1 MTTQQTIR
9 QPQPLSGQPTQPA
22 QTQAAEGATVL
33 IPRTLTVRELADL
46 LGDTPVS
53 IIKTLMT
60 NGVMADVSKTLDYGT
75 AAIVAMDRGFDPEEA
90 GDVVEEEEAPS
101 TIDILGMVEEDD
113 DPADLRDRAP
123 VIAVLG
129 HVDHGKTS
137 LLDYIRDASVAD
149 GEAGGITQRVGAY
162 QTTANNRLITF
173 IDTPGHAAFTEMRAR
188 GAQATDIAILVV
200 AANDGVMPQT
210 REAINHIIAAGV
222 PFIVA
227 LNKMDL
233 DNINPDRVKA
243 ALADAGVQ
251 VEEYGGDVPLV
262 PVSATQGDG
271 VSDLLDTILLVAD
284 IAELTANPSRAA
296 SGVVLEAELDR
307 RQGPRTTLLVQR
319 GTLRQGDAVLV
330 GQTWGRIKAMT
341 DFAGNRISEA
351 GPSMPVVVLGLQE
364 VAEAGDP
371 FRAVESGREA
381 KRIYEE
387 ARREREAREAH
398 IQHSATLDALFGEIS
413 RGDVSALNLIV
424 KTDVVGSYEA
434 LRDELER
441 MSNEEVAVKVI
452 HAAAGAVTVA
462 DVNLALASEG
472 LVIAFSTP
480 VEPGAERLAEQE
492 GVEIRRYSIIYEVI
506 EQVEAAI
513 SGLLEPVQMQVVD
526 GHAEVLQVFPI
537 RGLGNIAGCRSL
549 DGNIRSDAQVHVYRN
564 GEQIAESPISS
575 LRRFQDTVQEV
586 DAGQEFGVALA
597 HFDTFEA
604 GDQLEFFH
612 IETQSRI
619 VEGGEIR
626 NVAR

>member
-1 MTTQQTIR
+1 MATQQTIR
-9 QPQPLSGQPTQPA
+9 QEPPTPPA
-22 QTQAAEGATVL
+22 DSKVL

-46 LGDTPVS
+46 LDETS
-53 IIKTLMT
+53 ITIIKTLMT
-60 NGVMADVSKTLDYGT
+60 NGIMANVSETLDYGT

-90 GDVVEEEEAPS
+90 GDVVEAEEAPS
-101 TIDILGMVEEDD
+101 TIDILGDVEQEED
-113 DPADLRDRAP
+113 DPADLRERPP
-123 VIAVLG
+123 VVAVLG

-137 LLDYIRDASVAD
+137 LLDYIRKANVAD

-162 QTTANNRLITF
+162 QATANDRLLTF

-210 REAINHIIAAGV
+210 REAINHIHAAGV
-222 PFIVA
+222 PYVVA

-243 ALADAGVQ
+243 ALADVQ
-251 VEEYGGDVPLV
+251 VQIEEYGGDVPLV
-262 PVSATQGDG
+262 PVSATRGDG
-271 VSDLLDTILLVAD
+271 MNDLLDTLLLVAD
-284 IAELTANPSRAA
+284 IAEFSANPSRPAA
-296 SGVVLEAELDR
+296 GVVLEAELDR
-307 RQGPRTTLLVQR
+307 RQGPRTTLLVQN
-319 GTLRQGDAVLV
+319 GTLRQGDSVLV

-341 DFAGNRISEA
+341 DFVGNRIREA
-351 GPSMPVVVLGLQE
+351 GPSTPVVVLGLQD
-364 VAEAGDP
+364 VADAGDS
-371 FRAVESGREA
+371 FRAVGTDREA
-381 KRIYEE
+381 KRIYGQ
-387 ARREREAREAH
+387 ARREREARDAQ

-424 KTDVVGSYEA
+424 KTDVVGSVEA
-434 LRDELER
+434 LRDSLEQL
-441 MSNEEVAVKVI
+441 SNEEVTVKVI
-452 HAAAGAVTVA
+452 HAAAGPVSVA

-480 VEPGAERLAEQE
+480 IEPGAERLAEQE
-492 GVEIRRYSIIYEVI
+492 GIEIRSYSIIYEVI
-506 EQVEAAI
+506 EEVEAAI

-549 DGNIRSDAQVHVYRN
+549 DGSIRHDAQVHVYRG

-597 HFDTFEA
+597 RYDGFRA

-619 VEGGEIR
+619 VQGGEIR
-626 NVAR
+626 NVSR

>member
-1 MTTQQTIR
+1 MATQQTIR
-9 QPQPLSGQPTQPA
+9 QEPPTPPA
-22 QTQAAEGATVL
+22 DTKVL

-46 LGDTPVS
+46 LDETS
-53 IIKTLMT
+53 ITIIKTLMT
-60 NGVMADVSKTLDYGT
+60 NGIMANVSETLDYGT
-75 AAIVAMDRGFDPEEA
+75 AAIVAMDRGFEPEEA
-90 GDVVEEEEAPS
+90 GDVVAAGEAPS
-101 TIDILGMVEEDD
+101 TIDILGDVEQEED
-113 DPADLRDRAP
+113 DPADLRERPP
-123 VIAVLG
+123 VVAVLG

-137 LLDYIRDASVAD
+137 LLDYIRKANVAD

-162 QTTANNRLITF
+162 QATANDRLLTF

-210 REAINHIIAAGV
+210 REAINHIHAAGV
-222 PFIVA
+222 PYVVA

-243 ALADAGVQ
+243 ALADVEVQ
-251 VEEYGGDVPLV
+251 IEEYGGDVPLV
-262 PVSATQGDG
+262 PVSATRGDG
-271 VSDLLDTILLVAD
+271 MNDLLDTLLLVAD
-284 IAELTANPSRAA
+284 IAEFSSNPSRPA

-307 RQGPRTTLLVQR
+307 RQGPRTTLLVQN
-319 GTLRQGDAVLV
+319 GTLRQGDSVLV

-341 DFAGNRISEA
+341 DFVGNRIREA
-351 GPSMPVVVLGLQE
+351 GPSTPVVVLGLQD
-364 VAEAGDP
+364 VADAGDS
-371 FRAVESGREA
+371 FRAVGTDREA
-381 KRIYEE
+381 KRIYEQ
-387 ARREREAREAH
+387 ARREREARDAQ

-424 KTDVVGSYEA
+424 KTDVVGSVEA
-434 LRDELER
+434 LRDSLEQL
-441 MSNEEVAVKVI
+441 SNEEVTVKVI
-452 HAAAGAVTVA
+452 HAAAGPVSVA

-492 GVEIRRYSIIYEVI
+492 GIEIRSYSIIYEVI
-506 EQVEAAI
+506 EEVEAAI

-549 DGNIRSDAQVHVYRN
+549 DGSIRHDAQVHVYRG

-597 HFDTFEA
+597 RYDGFRA

-619 VEGGEIR
+619 VQGGEIR
-626 NVAR
+626 NVSR

>member
-1 MTTQQTIR
+1 MATQQTIR
-9 QPQPLSGQPTQPA
+9 QPLGQTPA
-22 QTQAAEGATVL
+22 ENTVS

-46 LGDTPVS
+46 LNETPVA

-60 NGVMADVSKTLDYGT
+60 NGIMADVSKTLDYGT

-90 GDVVEEEEAPS
+90 GDVVEEVEAPS
-101 TIDILGMVEEDD
+101 TIDILGAPEEEDE
-113 DPADLRDRAP
+113 DPASLRDRPP
-123 VIAVLG
+123 VVAVLG

-137 LLDYIRDASVAD
+137 LLDYIRDANVAE
-149 GEAGGITQRVGAY
+149 GEAGGITQQVGAY
-162 QTTANNRLITF
+162 QATAKDRLLTF

-188 GAQATDIAILVV
+188 GAHATDIAILVV

-210 REAINHIIAAGV
+210 REAIDHIHAAGV
-222 PFIVA
+222 PYVVA

-243 ALADAGVQ
+243 ALADVGVQ
-251 VEEYGGDVPLV
+251 IEEYGGDVPLV
-262 PVSATQGDG
+262 PVSATRGDG
-271 VSDLLDTILLVAD
+271 MTDLLDTLLLVAD
-284 IAELTANPSRAA
+284 ISEFSANPDRRAA
-296 SGVVLEAELDR
+296 GVVLEAELDR
-307 RQGPRTTLLVQR
+307 RQGPRTTLLVQK
-319 GTLRQGDAVLV
+319 GTLRQGDPVLV

-341 DFAGNRISEA
+341 DFVGKRIREA
-351 GPSMPVVVLGLQE
+351 GPSTPVVVLGLHD
-364 VAEAGDP
+364 VADAGDP
-371 FRAVESGREA
+371 FRVAASDREA
-381 KRIYEE
+381 KRVYER
-387 ARREREAREAH
+387 ARREREARDAQV
-398 IQHSATLDALFGEIS
+398 QHSATLDALFGEIS

-424 KTDVVGSYEA
+424 KTDVVGSVEA
-434 LRDELER
+434 LRDSLEQL
-441 MSNEEVAVKVI
+441 SNEEVAVKVI
-452 HAAAGAVTVA
+452 HAAAGPVSVA

-492 GVEIRRYSIIYEVI
+492 GVEIRTYSIIYDVI
-506 EQVEAAI
+506 EEVEAAI

-549 DGNIRSDAQVHVYRN
+549 DGSIRSDAQVHVYRG
-564 GEQIAESPISS
+564 GEQIAESHISS
-575 LRRFQDTVQEV
+575 LRRFQDSVQEV

-597 HFDTFEA
+597 RYDGFEA

-619 VEGGEIR
+619 VQGGEIR

>member
-1 MTTQQTIR
+1 MATQQTIR
-9 QPQPLSGQPTQPA
+9 LPQSTAPA
-22 QTQAAEGATVL
+22 ENTVL

-46 LGDTPVS
+46 LDETPVA

-60 NGVMADVSKTLDYGT
+60 NGIMADVSKTLDYGT
-75 AAIVAMDRGFDPEEA
+75 AAIVAMDRGFEPEEA
-90 GDVVEEEEAPS
+90 GDVVEEEVAPS
-101 TIDILGMVEEDD
+101 TLDILGAPAEEEQE
-113 DPADLRDRAP
+113 DPASLRDRPP
-123 VIAVLG
+123 VVAVLG

-137 LLDYIRDASVAD
+137 LLDHIRDANVAE

-162 QTTANNRLITF
+162 QATANNRLITF

-188 GAQATDIAILVV
+188 GASATDIAILVV

-210 REAINHIIAAGV
+210 REAINHIHAAGV
-222 PFIVA
+222 PYVVA
-227 LNKMDL
+227 LNKIDL

-243 ALADAGVQ
+243 ALADVGVQ
-251 VEEYGGDVPLV
+251 IEEYGGDVPLV
-262 PVSATQGDG
+262 PVSATRGDG
-271 VSDLLDTILLVAD
+271 MSDLLDTLLLVAD
-284 IAELTANPSRAA
+284 IAEFSANPDRLA

-307 RQGPRTTLLVQR
+307 RQGPRTTLLVQK

-341 DFAGNRISEA
+341 DFVGKRIREA
-351 GPSMPVVVLGLQE
+351 GPSTPVVVLGLQD
-364 VAEAGDP
+364 VADAGDP
-371 FRAVESGREA
+371 FRVAETDREA
-381 KRIYEE
+381 KRIYEQ
-387 ARREREAREAH
+387 ARREREARDAQ
-398 IQHSATLDALFGEIS
+398 IQHSASLDALFGEIS

-424 KTDVVGSYEA
+424 KTDVVGSVEA
-434 LRDELER
+434 LRDSLEQL
-441 MSNEEVAVKVI
+441 SNEEVAVKVI
-452 HAAAGAVTVA
+452 HAAPGPVSVA

-492 GVEIRRYSIIYEVI
+492 GVEVRAYSIIYEVI

-549 DGNIRSDAQVHVYRN
+549 DGSIRSDAQVHVYRG
-564 GEQIAESPISS
+564 GEQVAESPISS
-575 LRRFQDTVQEV
+575 LRRFQDSVQEV

-597 HFDTFEA
+597 RYDAFEA

-619 VEGGEIR
+619 VQGGEIR
-626 NVAR
+626 NVTR

>member
-1 MTTQQTIR
+1 MATQQTIS
-9 QPQPLSGQPTQPA
+9 QPQSAAQPA
-22 QTQAAEGATVL
+22 SDSTVL

-90 GDVVEEEEAPS
+90 GDVVEEEEAPT
-101 TIDILGMVEEDD
+101 TIDILGLGAEEADD
-113 DPADLRDRAP
+113 DPADLVSRPP

-137 LLDYIRDASVAD
+137 LLDYIRDANVAE

-162 QTTANNRLITF
+162 QASANDRLITF

-210 REAINHIIAAGV
+210 REAIDHIVAAGV

-233 DNINPDRVKA
+233 ENINPDRVKA

-251 VEEYGGDVPLV
+251 IEEYGGEIPLV
-262 PVSATQGDG
+262 PVSATTGDG
-271 VSDLLDTILLVAD
+271 MSDLLDTILLVAD
-284 IAELTANPSRAA
+284 IAEFTANPSRAA

-307 RQGPRTTLLVQR
+307 RQGSRTTLLVQR

-341 DFAGNRISEA
+341 DFAGSRIEEA
-351 GPSMPVVVLGLQE
+351 GPSMPVVVLGLHE
-364 VAEAGDP
+364 VAEAGDA
-371 FRAVESGREA
+371 FRAVGSGREA

-387 ARREREAREAH
+387 ARREREARDAQ

-413 RGDVSALNLIV
+413 RGNVSALNLIV

-452 HAAAGAVTVA
+452 HAAAGPVTVA
-462 DVNLALASEG
+462 DVNLALASQG

-480 VEPGAERLAEQE
+480 IEPGAERLAELE

-549 DGNIRSDAQVHVYRN
+549 DGNIRSDAQVHVYRG
-564 GEQIAESPISS
+564 GEQIAESQISS
-575 LRRFQDTVQEV
+575 LRRFQDSVQEV
-586 DAGQEFGVALA
+586 EAGQEFGVALDR
-597 HFDTFEA
+597 FDEFEA

-612 IETQSRI
+612 IETQSR
-619 VEGGEIR
+619 VVQGGEIR
-626 NVAR
+626 NVTR

>member
-1 MTTQQTIR
+1 MATQQTIR
-9 QPQPLSGQPTQPA
+9 QPQATA
-22 QTQAAEGATVL
+22 QVESTVL

-46 LGDTPVS
+46 LSETPVA

-60 NGVMADVSKTLDYGT
+60 NGIMADVSKTLDYGT

-90 GDVVEEEEAPS
+90 GDVVEEVDAPS
-101 TIDILGMVEEDD
+101 TIDILGAPEEEEED
-113 DPADLRDRAP
+113 PASLRDRPP
-123 VIAVLG
+123 VVAVLG

-137 LLDYIRDASVAD
+137 LLDYIRDANVAD
-149 GEAGGITQRVGAY
+149 GEAGGITQQVGAY
-162 QTTANNRLITF
+162 QATANDRLITF

-188 GAQATDIAILVV
+188 GAHATDIAILVV

-210 REAINHIIAAGV
+210 REAINHIHAAGV
-222 PFIVA
+222 PYVVA

-243 ALADAGVQ
+243 ALADVGVQ
-251 VEEYGGDVPLV
+251 IEEYGGDVPLV
-262 PVSATQGDG
+262 PVSATRGDG
-271 VSDLLDTILLVAD
+271 MSDLLDTLLLVSD
-284 IAELTANPSRAA
+284 ISEFTANPDRLAA
-296 SGVVLEAELDR
+296 GVVLEAELDR
-307 RQGPRTTLLVQR
+307 RQGPRTTLLVQK
-319 GTLRQGDAVLV
+319 GTLRQGDAILV
-330 GQTWGRIKAMT
+330 GRTWGRIKAMT
-341 DFAGNRISEA
+341 DFVGNRIGEA
-351 GPSMPVVVLGLQE
+351 GPSDPVVVLGLQE
-364 VAEAGDP
+364 VADAGDP
-371 FRAVESGREA
+371 FRVVNSDREA
-381 KRIYEE
+381 KRIYGQ
-387 ARREREAREAH
+387 ARREREARDAQ

-424 KTDVVGSYEA
+424 KTDVVGSVEA
-434 LRDELER
+434 LRDSLEQL
-441 MSNEEVAVKVI
+441 SNEEVAVKVI
-452 HAAAGAVTVA
+452 HAAAGPVSVA

-492 GVEIRRYSIIYEVI
+492 GVEIRTYSIIYDVI
-506 EQVEAAI
+506 EEVEAAI

-549 DGNIRSDAQVHVYRN
+549 DGSIRSDAQVHVYRG
-564 GEQIAESPISS
+564 GEQIAESQISS
-575 LRRFQDTVQEV
+575 LRRFQDSVQEV

-597 HFDTFEA
+597 RFDAFEA

-619 VEGGEIR
+619 VQGGEIR

>member
-9 QPQPLSGQPTQPA
+9 QSIP
-22 QTQAAEGATVL
+22 AAEAEGSVL

-46 LGDTPVS
+46 LDETPVT

-60 NGVMADVSKTLDYGT
+60 NGIMADVTKTLDYGT

-90 GDVVEEEEAPS
+90 GDVIEEEEAPS
-101 TIDILGMVEEDD
+101 TIDILGAVEEEEE
-113 DPADLRDRAP
+113 DPANLRQRPP
-123 VIAVLG
+123 VVAVLG

-137 LLDYIRDASVAD
+137 LLDYIRDAKVAD

-162 QTTANNRLITF
+162 QAQANDRLLTF

-210 REAINHIIAAGV
+210 REAINHIHAAGV
-222 PFIVA
+222 PYVVA

-243 ALADAGVQ
+243 ALADVGVQ
-251 VEEYGGDVPLV
+251 IEEYGGDVPLV
-262 PVSATQGDG
+262 PVSATRGDG
-271 VSDLLDTILLVAD
+271 MDDLLDTLLLVAD
-284 IAELTANPSRAA
+284 IAEFSANPERAA

-307 RQGPRTTLLVQR
+307 RQGPRTTLLVQK

-341 DFAGNRISEA
+341 DFVGNRIAEA
-351 GPSMPVVVLGLQE
+351 GPSSPVVVLGMQD
-364 VAEAGDP
+364 VADAGDS
-371 FRAVESGREA
+371 FRAVGTDREA
-381 KRIYEE
+381 KRIYGQ
-387 ARREREAREAH
+387 ARREREAREAQ

-424 KTDVVGSYEA
+424 KTDVVGSVEA
-434 LRDELER
+434 LRDSLEQL
-441 MSNEEVAVKVI
+441 SNEEVSVKVI
-452 HAAAGAVTVA
+452 HAAPGPVSVA

-492 GVEIRRYSIIYEVI
+492 GIEVRSYAIIYEVI
-506 EQVEAAI
+506 EEVEAAI

-549 DGNIRSDAQVHVYRN
+549 DGSIRTDAQVHVYRN
-564 GEQIAESPISS
+564 GEQIAESDISS
-575 LRRFQDTVQEV
+575 LRRFQDVVQEV
-586 DAGQEFGVALA
+586 GAGQEFGVALSRYDR
-597 HFDTFEA
+597 FQA

-619 VEGGEIR
+619 VQGGEIR
-626 NVAR
+626 NVTR

>member
-1 MTTQQTIR
+1 MATQQTIR
-9 QPQPLSGQPTQPA
+9 QPQRPP
-22 QTQAAEGATVL
+22 QAEHTVL
-33 IPRTLTVRELADL
+33 IPRTLTVRELAEL
-46 LGDTPVS
+46 LNETPVA

-60 NGVMADVSKTLDYGT
+60 NGIMADVSKTLDYGT

-90 GDVVEEEEAPS
+90 GDVVEEVEAPS
-101 TIDILGMVEEDD
+101 TIDILGVSEEDD
-113 DPADLRDRAP
+113 DDPASLRDRPP
-123 VIAVLG
+123 VVAVLG

-137 LLDYIRDASVAD
+137 LLDYIRDANVAE
-149 GEAGGITQRVGAY
+149 GEAGGITQQVGAY
-162 QTTANNRLITF
+162 QATANGRLITF

-188 GAQATDIAILVV
+188 GAHATDIAILVV

-210 REAINHIIAAGV
+210 REAINHIHAAGV
-222 PFIVA
+222 PYVVA

-243 ALADAGVQ
+243 ALADVGVQ
-251 VEEYGGDVPLV
+251 IEEYGGDVPLV
-262 PVSATQGDG
+262 PVSATRGDG
-271 VSDLLDTILLVAD
+271 MSDLLDTLLLVAD
-284 IAELTANPSRAA
+284 ISEFTANPDRLA

-307 RQGPRTTLLVQR
+307 RQGPRTTLLVQK
-319 GTLRQGDAVLV
+319 GTLRQGDPVLV

-341 DFAGNRISEA
+341 DFVGQRTREV
-351 GPSMPVVVLGLQE
+351 GPSTPVVVLGLQD

-371 FRAVESGREA
+371 FRVAGSDREA
-381 KRIYEE
+381 KRIYEQ
-387 ARREREAREAH
+387 ARREREARDAQ

-424 KTDVVGSYEA
+424 KTDVVGSVEA
-434 LRDELER
+434 LRDSLEQL
-441 MSNEEVAVKVI
+441 SNEEVAVKVI
-452 HAAAGAVTVA
+452 HAAAGPVSVA

-480 VEPGAERLAEQE
+480 VEPGAERLADQE
-492 GVEIRRYSIIYEVI
+492 GVEIRSYAIIYEVI
-506 EQVEAAI
+506 EEVEAAI

-549 DGNIRSDAQVHVYRN
+549 DGSIRSDAQVHVYRG
-564 GEQIAESPISS
+564 GEQVAESPISS
-575 LRRFQDTVQEV
+575 LRRFQDSVQEV

-597 HFDTFEA
+597 RYDGFEA

-619 VEGGEIR
+619 VQGGEIR
-626 NVAR
+626 NVTR

>member
-1 MTTQQTIR
+1 MATQQTIR
-9 QPQPLSGQPTQPA
+9 QPQT
-22 QTQAAEGATVL
+22 AEDYTVL

-46 LGDTPVS
+46 LGDTTVS

-75 AAIVAMDRGFDPEEA
+75 AAIVAMDRGFEPEEA
-90 GDVVEEEEAPS
+90 GDVVEEQQAPT
-101 TIDILGMVEEDD
+101 TIDILGVVEEAD
-113 DPADLRDRAP
+113 DPASLTERAP
-123 VIAVLG
+123 VVAVLG

-137 LLDYIRDASVAD
+137 LLDYIRDANVAE

-162 QTTANNRLITF
+162 QVAANDRQITF

-210 REAINHIIAAGV
+210 REAIDHIIAAGV
-222 PFIVA
+222 PFVVA
-227 LNKMDL
+227 LNKIDL

-243 ALADAGVQ
+243 ALADVGVQ
-251 VEEYGGDVPLV
+251 IEEYGGDVPLV
-262 PVSATQGDG
+262 PVSATRGDG
-271 VSDLLDTILLVAD
+271 MSDLLDTILLVAD
-284 IAELTANPSRAA
+284 IAELRANPDRMA

-307 RQGPRTTLLVQR
+307 RQGARTTLLVQR
-319 GTLRQGDAVLV
+319 GTLRQGQPVLV

-341 DFAGNRISEA
+341 DFRGNRISQA

-364 VAEAGDP
+364 VAEAGDA
-371 FRAVESGREA
+371 FRAVGNDREA
-381 KRIYEE
+381 KRIYEQ
-387 ARREREAREAH
+387 ARREREAREAT

-413 RGDVSALNLIV
+413 RGDVSALNLII
-424 KTDVVGSYEA
+424 KTDVVGSVEA

-441 MSNEEVAVKVI
+441 LSNEEVTVKVI
-452 HAAAGAVTVA
+452 HAAAGPVSVA

-472 LVIAFSTP
+472 LIIAFSTP
-480 VEPGAERLAEQE
+480 VEPGAERLAELE

-513 SGLLEPVQMQVVD
+513 SGLLEPVKMQVVD

-549 DGNIRSDAQVHVYRN
+549 DGNIRNDAQVHVYRN
-564 GEQIAESPISS
+564 GEQIAESSISS

-586 DAGQEFGVALA
+586 DAGQEFGVALER
-597 HFDTFEA
+597 FDTFQA

-619 VEGGEIR
+619 VQGGEIR
-626 NVAR
+626 NVSR

>member
-1 MTTQQTIR
+1 MATQQTIR
-9 QPQPLSGQPTQPA
+9 QEPPTPPA
-22 QTQAAEGATVL
+22 DSKVL

-46 LGDTPVS
+46 LDETS
-53 IIKTLMT
+53 ITIIKTLMT
-60 NGVMADVSKTLDYGT
+60 NGIMANVSETLDYGT
-75 AAIVAMDRGFDPEEA
+75 AAIVAMDRGFEPEEA
-90 GDVVEEEEAPS
+90 GDVVAAEEAPS
-101 TIDILGMVEEDD
+101 TIDILGDVEQEAD
-113 DPADLRDRAP
+113 DPADLRERPP
-123 VIAVLG
+123 VVAVLG

-137 LLDYIRDASVAD
+137 LLDCIRKANVAD

-162 QTTANNRLITF
+162 QATANDRLLTF

-210 REAINHIIAAGV
+210 REAINHIHAAGV
-222 PFIVA
+222 PYVVA

-243 ALADAGVQ
+243 ALADVQ
-251 VEEYGGDVPLV
+251 VQIEEYGGDVPLV
-262 PVSATQGDG
+262 PVSATRGDG
-271 VSDLLDTILLVAD
+271 MNDLLDTLLLVAD
-284 IAELTANPSRAA
+284 IAEFSANPSRPAA
-296 SGVVLEAELDR
+296 GVVLEAELDR
-307 RQGPRTTLLVQR
+307 RQGPRTTLLVQN
-319 GTLRQGDAVLV
+319 GTLRQGDSVLV

-341 DFAGNRISEA
+341 DFVGNRIREA
-351 GPSMPVVVLGLQE
+351 GPSTPVVVLGLQD
-364 VAEAGDP
+364 VADAGDS
-371 FRAVESGREA
+371 FRAVGTDREA
-381 KRIYEE
+381 KRIYGQ
-387 ARREREAREAH
+387 ARREREARDAQ

-424 KTDVVGSYEA
+424 KTDVVGSVEA
-434 LRDELER
+434 LRDSLEQL
-441 MSNEEVAVKVI
+441 SNEEVTVKVI
-452 HAAAGAVTVA
+452 HAAAGPVSVA

-492 GVEIRRYSIIYEVI
+492 GIEIRSYSIIYEVI
-506 EQVEAAI
+506 EEVEAAI

-549 DGNIRSDAQVHVYRN
+549 DGSIRHDAQVHVYRG

-597 HFDTFEA
+597 RYDGFRA

-619 VEGGEIR
+619 VQDGEIR
-626 NVAR
+626 NVSR

>member
-1 MTTQQTIR
+1 MATQQTIR
-9 QPQPLSGQPTQPA
+9 QPQTAPSG
-22 QTQAAEGATVL
+22 EATVL

-46 LGDTPVS
+46 LNETPVT

-60 NGVMADVSKTLDYGT
+60 NGIMADVSKTLDYGT

-90 GDVVEEEEAPS
+90 GDVVEEAEAPS
-101 TIDILGMVEEDD
+101 TIDILGAPEEEEDD
-113 DPADLRDRAP
+113 PASLRDRPP
-123 VIAVLG
+123 VVAVLG

-137 LLDYIRDASVAD
+137 LLDYIRDANVAE
-149 GEAGGITQRVGAY
+149 GEAGGITQQVGAY
-162 QTTANNRLITF
+162 QATANDRLITF

-188 GAQATDIAILVV
+188 GAHATDIAILVV

-210 REAINHIIAAGV
+210 QEAINHIHAAGV
-222 PFIVA
+222 PYVVA

-243 ALADAGVQ
+243 ALADVGVQ
-251 VEEYGGDVPLV
+251 IEEYGGDVPLV
-262 PVSATQGDG
+262 PVSATRGDG
-271 VSDLLDTILLVAD
+271 MSDLLDTLLLVAD
-284 IAELTANPSRAA
+284 IAEFSANPDRLA

-307 RQGPRTTLLVQR
+307 RQGPRTTLLVQK

-341 DFAGNRISEA
+341 DFVGKRVREA
-351 GPSMPVVVLGLQE
+351 GPSTPVVVLGLQD
-364 VAEAGDP
+364 VADAGDP
-371 FRAVESGREA
+371 FRVAESDREA
-381 KRIYEE
+381 KRIYEQ
-387 ARREREAREAH
+387 ARREREARDAQ

-424 KTDVVGSYEA
+424 KTDVVGSVEA
-434 LRDELER
+434 LRDSLEQL
-441 MSNEEVAVKVI
+441 SNEEVAVKVI
-452 HAAAGAVTVA
+452 HAAAGPVSVA

-492 GVEIRRYSIIYEVI
+492 GVEVRTYSIIYEVI
-506 EQVEAAI
+506 EEVEAAI

-549 DGNIRSDAQVHVYRN
+549 DGSIRSDAQVHVYRG

-575 LRRFQDTVQEV
+575 LRRFQDSVQEV

-597 HFDTFEA
+597 RYDGFEA

-619 VEGGEIR
+619 VQGGEIR
-626 NVAR
+626 NVTR

>member
-1 MTTQQTIR
+1 MATQQTIR
-9 QPQPLSGQPTQPA
+9 QPQPPA
-22 QTQAAEGATVL
+22 QVESTVL

-46 LGDTPVS
+46 LSETPVA

-60 NGVMADVSKTLDYGT
+60 NGIMADVSKTLDYGT

-90 GDVVEEEEAPS
+90 GDVVEEVDAPS
-101 TIDILGMVEEDD
+101 TIDILGAPEEEEED
-113 DPADLRDRAP
+113 PASLRDRPP
-123 VIAVLG
+123 VVAVLG

-137 LLDYIRDASVAD
+137 LLDYIRDANVAD
-149 GEAGGITQRVGAY
+149 GEAGGITQQVGAY
-162 QTTANNRLITF
+162 QATANDRLITF

-188 GAQATDIAILVV
+188 GAHATDIAILVV

-210 REAINHIIAAGV
+210 REAINHIHAAGV
-222 PFIVA
+222 PYVVA

-243 ALADAGVQ
+243 ALADVGVQ
-251 VEEYGGDVPLV
+251 IEEYGGDVPLV
-262 PVSATQGDG
+262 PVSATRGDG
-271 VSDLLDTILLVAD
+271 MSDLLDTLLLVSD
-284 IAELTANPSRAA
+284 ISEFTANPDRLAA
-296 SGVVLEAELDR
+296 GVVLEAELDR
-307 RQGPRTTLLVQR
+307 RQGPRTTLLVQK
-319 GTLRQGDAVLV
+319 GTLRQGDAILV
-330 GQTWGRIKAMT
+330 GRTWGRIKAMT
-341 DFAGNRISEA
+341 DFVGNRIGEA
-351 GPSMPVVVLGLQE
+351 GPSDPVVVLGLQE
-364 VAEAGDP
+364 VADAGDP
-371 FRAVESGREA
+371 FRVVNSDREA
-381 KRIYEE
+381 KRIYGQ
-387 ARREREAREAH
+387 ARREREARDAQ

-424 KTDVVGSYEA
+424 KTDVVGSVEA
-434 LRDELER
+434 LRDSLEQL
-441 MSNEEVAVKVI
+441 SNEEVAVKVI
-452 HAAAGAVTVA
+452 HAAAGPVSVA

-492 GVEIRRYSIIYEVI
+492 GVEIRTYSIIYDVI
-506 EQVEAAI
+506 EEVEAAI

-549 DGNIRSDAQVHVYRN
+549 DGSIRSDAQVHVYRG
-564 GEQIAESPISS
+564 GEQIAESQISS
-575 LRRFQDTVQEV
+575 LRRFQDSVQEV

-597 HFDTFEA
+597 RFDAFEA

-619 VEGGEIR
+619 VQGGEIR

>member
-1 MTTQQTIR
+1 MATQQTIR
-9 QPQPLSGQPTQPA
+9 QPQGQTPA
-22 QTQAAEGATVL
+22 ESTVL

-46 LGDTPVS
+46 LNETPVA

-60 NGVMADVSKTLDYGT
+60 NGIMADVSKTLDYGT

-90 GDVVEEEEAPS
+90 GDVVEEVEAPS
-101 TIDILGMVEEDD
+101 TIDILGAPEEEDE
-113 DPADLRDRAP
+113 DPASLRDRPP
-123 VIAVLG
+123 VVAVLG

-137 LLDYIRDASVAD
+137 LLDYIRDANVAE
-149 GEAGGITQRVGAY
+149 GEAGGITQQVGAY
-162 QTTANNRLITF
+162 QATAKDRLITF

-188 GAQATDIAILVV
+188 GAHATDIAILVV

-210 REAINHIIAAGV
+210 REAINHIHAAGV
-222 PFIVA
+222 PYVVA

-243 ALADAGVQ
+243 ALADVGVQ
-251 VEEYGGDVPLV
+251 IEEYGGEVPLV
-262 PVSATQGDG
+262 PVSATRGDG
-271 VSDLLDTILLVAD
+271 MTDLLDTLLLVAD
-284 IAELTANPSRAA
+284 ISEFSANPDRLAA
-296 SGVVLEAELDR
+296 GVVLEAELDR
-307 RQGPRTTLLVQR
+307 RQGPRTTLLVQK
-319 GTLRQGDAVLV
+319 GTLRQGDPVLV

-341 DFAGNRISEA
+341 DFVGKRIREA
-351 GPSMPVVVLGLQE
+351 GPSTPVVVLGLHD
-364 VAEAGDP
+364 VADAGDP
-371 FRAVESGREA
+371 FRVAESDREA
-381 KRIYEE
+381 KRVYER
-387 ARREREAREAH
+387 ARREREARDAQV
-398 IQHSATLDALFGEIS
+398 QHSATLDALFGEIS

-424 KTDVVGSYEA
+424 KTDVVGSVEA
-434 LRDELER
+434 LRDSLEQL
-441 MSNEEVAVKVI
+441 SNEEVAVKVI
-452 HAAAGAVTVA
+452 HAAAGPVSVA

-492 GVEIRRYSIIYEVI
+492 GVEIRTYAIIYDVI
-506 EQVEAAI
+506 EEVEAAI

-549 DGNIRSDAQVHVYRN
+549 DGSIRSDAQVHVYRG
-564 GEQIAESPISS
+564 GEQIAESHISS
-575 LRRFQDTVQEV
+575 LRRFQDSVQEV

-597 HFDTFEA
+597 RYDGFEA

-619 VEGGEIR
+619 VQGGEIR

>member
-9 QPQPLSGQPTQPA
+9 QSIP
-22 QTQAAEGATVL
+22 AAEAEGSVL

-46 LGDTPVS
+46 LDETPVT

-60 NGVMADVSKTLDYGT
+60 NGIMADVTKTLDYGT

-90 GDVVEEEEAPS
+90 GDVIEEEEAPS
-101 TIDILGMVEEDD
+101 TIDILGAVEEEEE
-113 DPADLRDRAP
+113 DPANLRQRPP
-123 VIAVLG
+123 VVAVLG

-137 LLDYIRDASVAD
+137 LLDYIRDAKVAD

-162 QTTANNRLITF
+162 QAQANDRLLTF

-210 REAINHIIAAGV
+210 REAINHIHAAGV
-222 PFIVA
+222 PYVVA

-243 ALADAGVQ
+243 ALADVGVQ
-251 VEEYGGDVPLV
+251 IEEYGGDVPLV
-262 PVSATQGDG
+262 PVSATRGDG
-271 VSDLLDTILLVAD
+271 MDDLLDTLLLVAD
-284 IAELTANPSRAA
+284 IAEFSANPERAA

-307 RQGPRTTLLVQR
+307 RQGPRTTLLVQK

-341 DFAGNRISEA
+341 DFVGNRIAEA
-351 GPSMPVVVLGLQE
+351 GPSSPVVVLGMQD
-364 VAEAGDP
+364 VADAGDS
-371 FRAVESGREA
+371 FRAVGTDREA
-381 KRIYEE
+381 KRIYGQ
-387 ARREREAREAH
+387 ARREREAREAQ

-424 KTDVVGSYEA
+424 KTDVVGSVEA
-434 LRDELER
+434 LRDSLEQL
-441 MSNEEVAVKVI
+441 SNEEVSVKVI
-452 HAAAGAVTVA
+452 HAAPGPVSVA

-492 GVEIRRYSIIYEVI
+492 GIEVRSYAIIYEVI
-506 EQVEAAI
+506 EEVEAAI

-549 DGNIRSDAQVHVYRN
+549 DGSIRTDAQVHVYRN
-564 GEQIAESPISS
+564 GEQIAESDISS
-575 LRRFQDTVQEV
+575 LRRFQDVVQEV
-586 DAGQEFGVALA
+586 DAGQEFGVALSRYDR
-597 HFDTFEA
+597 FQA

-619 VEGGEIR
+619 VQGGEIR
-626 NVAR
+626 NVTR

>member
-1 MTTQQTIR
+1 MATQQTIR
-9 QPQPLSGQPTQPA
+9 QPQG
-22 QTQAAEGATVL
+22 QTQAENTVS

-46 LGDTPVS
+46 LNETPVA

-60 NGVMADVSKTLDYGT
+60 NGIMADVSKTLDYGT

-90 GDVVEEEEAPS
+90 GDVVEEVEAPS
-101 TIDILGMVEEDD
+101 TIDILGAPEEEDE
-113 DPADLRDRAP
+113 DPASLRDRPP
-123 VIAVLG
+123 VVAVLG

-137 LLDYIRDASVAD
+137 LLDYIRDANVAE
-149 GEAGGITQRVGAY
+149 GEAGGITQQVGAY
-162 QTTANNRLITF
+162 QATAKDRLLTF

-188 GAQATDIAILVV
+188 GAHATDIAILVV

-210 REAINHIIAAGV
+210 REAIDHIHAAGV
-222 PFIVA
+222 PYVVA

-243 ALADAGVQ
+243 ALADVGVQ
-251 VEEYGGDVPLV
+251 IEEYGGDVPLV
-262 PVSATQGDG
+262 PVSATRGDG
-271 VSDLLDTILLVAD
+271 MTDLLDTLLLVAD
-284 IAELTANPSRAA
+284 ISEFSANPDRLAA
-296 SGVVLEAELDR
+296 GVVLEAELDR
-307 RQGPRTTLLVQR
+307 RQGPRTTLLVQK
-319 GTLRQGDAVLV
+319 GTLRQGDPVLV

-341 DFAGNRISEA
+341 DFVGKRIREA
-351 GPSMPVVVLGLQE
+351 GPSTPVVVLGLHD
-364 VAEAGDP
+364 VADAGDP
-371 FRAVESGREA
+371 FRVAASDREA
-381 KRIYEE
+381 KRVYER
-387 ARREREAREAH
+387 ARREREARDAQV
-398 IQHSATLDALFGEIS
+398 QHSATLDALFGEIS

-424 KTDVVGSYEA
+424 KTDVVGSVEA
-434 LRDELER
+434 LRDSLEQL
-441 MSNEEVAVKVI
+441 SNEEVAVKVI
-452 HAAAGAVTVA
+452 HAAAGPVSVA

-492 GVEIRRYSIIYEVI
+492 GVEIRTYSIIYDVI
-506 EQVEAAI
+506 EEVEAAI

-549 DGNIRSDAQVHVYRN
+549 DGSIRSDAQVHVYRG
-564 GEQIAESPISS
+564 GEQIAESHISS
-575 LRRFQDTVQEV
+575 LRRFQDSVQEV

-597 HFDTFEA
+597 RYDGFEA

-619 VEGGEIR
+619 VQGGEIR

>member
-1 MTTQQTIR
+1 MATQQTIR
-9 QPQPLSGQPTQPA
+9 QPQSTAPA
-22 QTQAAEGATVL
+22 ENTVL

-46 LGDTPVS
+46 LDETPVA

-60 NGVMADVSKTLDYGT
+60 NGIMADVSKTLDYGT

-90 GDVVEEEEAPS
+90 GDVVEEEVAPS
-101 TIDILGMVEEDD
+101 TLDILGAPAEEEQE
-113 DPADLRDRAP
+113 DPASLRDRPP
-123 VIAVLG
+123 VVAVLG

-137 LLDYIRDASVAD
+137 LLDHIRDANVAE

-162 QTTANNRLITF
+162 QATANDRLITF

-188 GAQATDIAILVV
+188 GASATDIAILVV

-210 REAINHIIAAGV
+210 REAINHIHAAGV
-222 PFIVA
+222 PYVVA
-227 LNKMDL
+227 LNKIDL

-243 ALADAGVQ
+243 ALADVGVQ
-251 VEEYGGDVPLV
+251 IEEYGGDVPLV
-262 PVSATQGDG
+262 PVSATRGDG
-271 VSDLLDTILLVAD
+271 MSDLLDTLLLVAD
-284 IAELTANPSRAA
+284 IAEFSANPDRLA

-307 RQGPRTTLLVQR
+307 RQGPRTTLLVQK

-341 DFAGNRISEA
+341 DFVGKRIREA
-351 GPSMPVVVLGLQE
+351 GPSTPVVVLGLQD
-364 VAEAGDP
+364 VADAGDP
-371 FRAVESGREA
+371 FRVAETDREA
-381 KRIYEE
+381 KRIYEQ
-387 ARREREAREAH
+387 ARREREARDAQ
-398 IQHSATLDALFGEIS
+398 IQHSASLDALFGEIS

-424 KTDVVGSYEA
+424 KTDVVGSVEA
-434 LRDELER
+434 LRDSLEQL
-441 MSNEEVAVKVI
+441 SNEEVAVKVI
-452 HAAAGAVTVA
+452 HAAPGPVSVA

-492 GVEIRRYSIIYEVI
+492 GVEVRAYSIIYEVI

-549 DGNIRSDAQVHVYRN
+549 DGSIRSDAQVHVYRG
-564 GEQIAESPISS
+564 GEQVAESPISS
-575 LRRFQDTVQEV
+575 LRRFQDSVQEV

-597 HFDTFEA
+597 RYDAFEA

-619 VEGGEIR
+619 VQGGEIR
-626 NVAR
+626 NVTR

>member
-1 MTTQQTIR
+1 MATQQTIR
-9 QPQPLSGQPTQPA
+9 QPQATA
-22 QTQAAEGATVL
+22 QVESTVL

-46 LGDTPVS
+46 LSETPVA

-60 NGVMADVSKTLDYGT
+60 NGIMADVSKTLDYGT

-90 GDVVEEEEAPS
+90 GDVVEEVDAPS
-101 TIDILGMVEEDD
+101 TIDILGAPEEEEED
-113 DPADLRDRAP
+113 PASLRDRPP
-123 VIAVLG
+123 VVAVLG

-137 LLDYIRDASVAD
+137 LLDYIRDANVAD
-149 GEAGGITQRVGAY
+149 GEAGGITQQVGAY
-162 QTTANNRLITF
+162 QATANDRLITF

-188 GAQATDIAILVV
+188 GAHATDIAILVV

-210 REAINHIIAAGV
+210 REAINHIHAAGV
-222 PFIVA
+222 PYVVA

-243 ALADAGVQ
+243 ALADVGVQ
-251 VEEYGGDVPLV
+251 IEEYGGDVPLV
-262 PVSATQGDG
+262 PVSATRGDG
-271 VSDLLDTILLVAD
+271 MSDLLDTLLLVSD
-284 IAELTANPSRAA
+284 ISEFTANPDRLAA
-296 SGVVLEAELDR
+296 GVVLEAELDR
-307 RQGPRTTLLVQR
+307 RQGPRTTLLVQK
-319 GTLRQGDAVLV
+319 GTLRQGDAILV
-330 GQTWGRIKAMT
+330 GRTWGRIKAMT
-341 DFAGNRISEA
+341 DFVGNRIGEA
-351 GPSMPVVVLGLQE
+351 GPSDPVVVLGLQE
-364 VAEAGDP
+364 VADAGDP
-371 FRAVESGREA
+371 FRVVNSDREA
-381 KRIYEE
+381 KRIYGQ
-387 ARREREAREAH
+387 ARREREARDAQ

-424 KTDVVGSYEA
+424 KTDVVGSVEA
-434 LRDELER
+434 LRDSLEQL
-441 MSNEEVAVKVI
+441 SNEEVAVKVI
-452 HAAAGAVTVA
+452 HAAAGPVSVA

-492 GVEIRRYSIIYEVI
+492 GVEIRTYSIIYDVI
-506 EQVEAAI
+506 EEVEAAI

-549 DGNIRSDAQVHVYRN
+549 DGTIRSDAQVHVYRG
-564 GEQIAESPISS
+564 GEQIAESQISS
-575 LRRFQDTVQEV
+575 LRRFQDSVQEV

-597 HFDTFEA
+597 RFDAFEA

-619 VEGGEIR
+619 VQGGEIR

>member
-9 QPQPLSGQPTQPA
+9 QSIP
-22 QTQAAEGATVL
+22 AAEAEGSVL

-46 LGDTPVS
+46 LDETPVT

-60 NGVMADVSKTLDYGT
+60 NGIMADVTKTLDYGT

-90 GDVVEEEEAPS
+90 GDVIEEEEAPS
-101 TIDILGMVEEDD
+101 TIDILGAVEEEEE
-113 DPADLRDRAP
+113 DPANLRQRPP
-123 VIAVLG
+123 VVAVLG

-137 LLDYIRDASVAD
+137 LLDYIRDAKVAD

-162 QTTANNRLITF
+162 QAQANDRLLTF

-210 REAINHIIAAGV
+210 REAINHIHAAGV
-222 PFIVA
+222 PYVVA

-243 ALADAGVQ
+243 ALADVGVQ
-251 VEEYGGDVPLV
+251 IEEYGGDVPLV
-262 PVSATQGDG
+262 PVSATRGDG
-271 VSDLLDTILLVAD
+271 MDDLLDTLLLVAD
-284 IAELTANPSRAA
+284 IAEFSANPDRAA

-307 RQGPRTTLLVQR
+307 RQGPRTTLLVQK

-341 DFAGNRISEA
+341 DFVGNRIPEA
-351 GPSMPVVVLGLQE
+351 GPSSPVVVLGMQD
-364 VAEAGDP
+364 VADAGDS
-371 FRAVESGREA
+371 FRAVGTDREA
-381 KRIYEE
+381 KRIYGQ
-387 ARREREAREAH
+387 ARREREAREAQ

-424 KTDVVGSYEA
+424 KTDVVGSVEA
-434 LRDELER
+434 LRDSLEQL
-441 MSNEEVAVKVI
+441 SNEEVSVKVI
-452 HAAAGAVTVA
+452 HAAPGPVSVA

-492 GVEIRRYSIIYEVI
+492 GIEVRSYAIIYEVI
-506 EQVEAAI
+506 EEVEAAI

-549 DGNIRSDAQVHVYRN
+549 DGSIRTDAQVHVYRN
-564 GEQIAESPISS
+564 GEQIAESDISS
-575 LRRFQDTVQEV
+575 LRRFQDVVQEV
-586 DAGQEFGVALA
+586 DAGQEFGVALSRYDR
-597 HFDTFEA
+597 FQA

-619 VEGGEIR
+619 VQGGEIR
-626 NVAR
+626 NVTR

>member
-1 MTTQQTIR
+1 MATQQTIR
-9 QPQPLSGQPTQPA
+9 QEPPTPPA
-22 QTQAAEGATVL
+22 DSKVL

-46 LGDTPVS
+46 LDETS
-53 IIKTLMT
+53 ITIIKTLMT
-60 NGVMADVSKTLDYGT
+60 NGIMANVSETLDYGT
-75 AAIVAMDRGFDPEEA
+75 AAIVAMDRGFEPEEA
-90 GDVVEEEEAPS
+90 GDVVEAGEAPS
-101 TIDILGMVEEDD
+101 TIDILGDVEQEED
-113 DPADLRDRAP
+113 DPADLRERPP
-123 VIAVLG
+123 VVAVLG

-137 LLDYIRDASVAD
+137 LLDYIRKANVAD

-162 QTTANNRLITF
+162 QATANDRLLTF

-210 REAINHIIAAGV
+210 REAINHIHAAGV
-222 PFIVA
+222 PYVVA

-243 ALADAGVQ
+243 ALADVQ
-251 VEEYGGDVPLV
+251 VQIEEYGGDVPLV
-262 PVSATQGDG
+262 PVSATRGDG
-271 VSDLLDTILLVAD
+271 MNDLLDTLLLVAD
-284 IAELTANPSRAA
+284 IAEFSANPSRPAA
-296 SGVVLEAELDR
+296 GVVLEAELDR
-307 RQGPRTTLLVQR
+307 RQGPRTTLLVQN
-319 GTLRQGDAVLV
+319 GTLRQGDSVLV

-341 DFAGNRISEA
+341 DFVGNRIREA
-351 GPSMPVVVLGLQE
+351 GPSTPVVVLGLQD
-364 VAEAGDP
+364 VADAGDS
-371 FRAVESGREA
+371 FRAVGTDREA
-381 KRIYEE
+381 KRIYGQ
-387 ARREREAREAH
+387 ARREREARDAQ

-424 KTDVVGSYEA
+424 KTDVVGSVEA
-434 LRDELER
+434 LRDSLEQL
-441 MSNEEVAVKVI
+441 SNEEVTVKVI
-452 HAAAGAVTVA
+452 HAAAGPVSVA

-480 VEPGAERLAEQE
+480 IEPGAERLAEQE
-492 GVEIRRYSIIYEVI
+492 GIEIRSYSIIYEVI
-506 EQVEAAI
+506 EEVEAAI

-549 DGNIRSDAQVHVYRN
+549 DGSIRHDAQVHVYRG

-597 HFDTFEA
+597 RYDGFRA

-619 VEGGEIR
+619 VQGGEIR
-626 NVAR
+626 NVSR

>member
-1 MTTQQTIR
+1 MATQQTIQ
-9 QPQPLSGQPTQPA
+9 QPQSTTA
-22 QTQAAEGATVL
+22 QADPSQAPQDATVQ
-33 IPRTLTVRELADL
+33 IPRTLTVRELAEL

-90 GDVVEEEEAPS
+90 GDVVEEEEAPT
-101 TIDILGMVEEDD
+101 TIDILGLGAEEEDD
-113 DPADLRDRAP
+113 DPADLRSRPP
-123 VIAVLG
+123 VVAVLG

-137 LLDYIRDASVAD
+137 LLDYIRDANVAE

-162 QTTANNRLITF
+162 QASANERLITF

-210 REAINHIIAAGV
+210 REAIDHILAAGV

-233 DNINPDRVKA
+233 ENINPDRVKA
-243 ALADAGVQ
+243 SLADVGVQ
-251 VEEYGGDVPLV
+251 IEEYGGEIPLV
-262 PVSATQGDG
+262 PVSATNGDG
-271 VSDLLDTILLVAD
+271 MSVLLDTILLVAD
-284 IAELTANPSRAA
+284 IAEFSANPSRAA

-307 RQGPRTTLLVQR
+307 RQGSRTTLLVQR

-341 DFAGNRISEA
+341 DFAGNRIDEA

-364 VAEAGDP
+364 VAEAGDA
-371 FRAVESGREA
+371 FRAVGSGREA

-387 ARREREAREAH
+387 ARREREAREAQV
-398 IQHSATLDALFGEIS
+398 QHSATLDALFGEIS
-413 RGDVSALNLIV
+413 RGNVSALNLIV

-452 HAAAGAVTVA
+452 HAAAGPVTVA
-462 DVNLALASEG
+462 DVNLALASQG

-480 VEPGAERLAEQE
+480 IEPGAERLAELE
-492 GVEIRRYSIIYEVI
+492 GIEIRRYSIIYEVI

-549 DGNIRSDAQVHVYRN
+549 DGNIRSEAQVHVYRN
-564 GEQIAESPISS
+564 GEQIAESQISS
-575 LRRFQDTVQEV
+575 LRRFQDSVQEV
-586 DAGQEFGVALA
+586 EAGQEFGVALA
-597 HFDTFEA
+597 RFDTFEA

-612 IETQSRI
+612 IETQSR
-619 VEGGEIR
+619 VVQGGEIR
-626 NVAR
+626 NVTR

>member
-1 MTTQQTIR
+1 MATPQTTVR
-9 QPQPLSGQPTQPA
+9 QSPTAPPVD
-22 QTQAAEGATVL
+22 GSVL

-46 LGDTPVS
+46 LGETPIT

-60 NGVMADVSKTLDYGT
+60 NGIMANVSETLDYGT

-90 GDVVEEEEAPS
+90 GDVVAVGEAPS
-101 TIDILGMVEEDD
+101 TIDLLGIAEEEED
-113 DPADLRDRAP
+113 PASLRERAP
-123 VIAVLG
+123 VVAVLG

-137 LLDYIRDASVAD
+137 LLDYIRDANVAD

-162 QTTANNRLITF
+162 QAAAGERAITF

-210 REAINHIIAAGV
+210 REAIDHIRAAGV
-222 PFIVA
+222 PFVVA
-227 LNKMDL
+227 LNKIDL
-233 DNINPDRVKA
+233 ENINPERVKV
-243 ALADAGVQ
+243 ALSDAGVQ
-251 VEEYGGDVPLV
+251 IEEYGGDVPLV
-262 PVSATQGDG
+262 SVSATRGDG
-271 VSDLLDTILLVAD
+271 IDDLLDTLLLVAD
-284 IAELTANPSRAA
+284 ISEFSANPDRAA
-296 SGVVLEAELDR
+296 AGVVLEAELDR
-307 RQGPRTTLLVQR
+307 RQGARTTLLVQR
-319 GTLRQGDAVLV
+319 GTLRQGDSVLV

-341 DFAGNRISEA
+341 DFRGNRIASA

-364 VAEAGDP
+364 VADAGDS
-371 FRAVESGREA
+371 FRAVGSDREA
-381 KRIYEE
+381 KRIYEQ
-387 ARREREAREAH
+387 ARREREAREAQV
-398 IQHSATLDALFGEIS
+398 QHSATLDALFGEIS

-424 KTDVVGSYEA
+424 KTDVVGSVEA
-434 LRDELER
+434 LRDSLER
-441 MSNEEVAVKVI
+441 LSNEEVTVKVI
-452 HAAAGAVTVA
+452 HAAAGPVSVA

-492 GVEIRRYSIIYEVI
+492 GIEIRRYAIIYDVI

-549 DGNIRSDAQVHVYRN
+549 DGSIRRDAQVHVYRN
-564 GEQIAESPISS
+564 GEQIAESDISS

-586 DAGQEFGVALA
+586 DAGQEFGVALSR
-597 HFDTFEA
+597 FDAFQA

-619 VEGGEIR
+619 VQDGEIR
-626 NVAR
+626 NVSR

>member
-1 MTTQQTIR
+1 MATQQTIR
-9 QPQPLSGQPTQPA
+9 QTPSPA
-22 QTQAAEGATVL
+22 TEDSTVL

-90 GDVVEEEEAPS
+90 GDVIAEEEAPS
-101 TIDILGMVEEDD
+101 TIDILGDLPEEQD
-113 DPADLRDRAP
+113 DPADLRQRPP
-123 VIAVLG
+123 VVAVLG

-137 LLDYIRDASVAD
+137 LLDYIRSANVAD

-162 QTTANNRLITF
+162 QATANDRLITF

-210 REAINHIIAAGV
+210 REAINHIQAAGV
-222 PFIVA
+222 PLVVA

-243 ALADAGVQ
+243 ALADVGVQ
-251 VEEYGGDVPLV
+251 IEEYGGDIPLV
-262 PVSATQGDG
+262 AVSATRGDG
-271 VSDLLDTILLVAD
+271 MSDLLDTLLLVAD
-284 IAELTANPSRAA
+284 ISEFSANPDRQA

-307 RQGPRTTLLVQR
+307 RQGPRTTLLVQK
-319 GTLRQGDAVLV
+319 GSLRQGDSVLV

-341 DFAGNRISEA
+341 DFLGNRIKVA
-351 GPSMPVVVLGLQE
+351 GPSTPVVVLGLQD
-364 VAEAGDP
+364 VADAGDS
-371 FRAVESGREA
+371 FRAVKSDREA
-381 KRIYEE
+381 KRIYEQ
-387 ARREREAREAH
+387 ARREREAREAQV
-398 IQHSATLDALFGEIS
+398 QHSATLDALFGEIS

-424 KTDVVGSYEA
+424 KTDVVGSVDA
-434 LRDELER
+434 LRDSLEQL
-441 MSNEEVAVKVI
+441 SNEEVTVKVI
-452 HAAAGAVTVA
+452 HAAAGPVSVA
-462 DVNLALASEG
+462 DINLALASEG

-480 VEPGAERLAEQE
+480 IEPGAERLAEQE
-492 GVEIRRYSIIYEVI
+492 GVEVRSYSIIYEVI
-506 EQVEAAI
+506 EEVEAAI

-549 DGNIRSDAQVHVYRN
+549 DGSIRHDAQVHVYRG

-575 LRRFQDTVQEV
+575 LRRFQDSVQEV

-597 HFDTFEA
+597 RFDSFLA

-612 IETQSRI
+612 VETQSRI

-626 NVAR
+626 NVSR